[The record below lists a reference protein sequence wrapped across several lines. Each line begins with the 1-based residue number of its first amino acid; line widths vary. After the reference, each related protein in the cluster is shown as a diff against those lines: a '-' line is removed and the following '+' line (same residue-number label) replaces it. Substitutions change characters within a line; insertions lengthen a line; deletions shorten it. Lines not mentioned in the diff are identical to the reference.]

1 LKSSSSSSVES
12 RGRRRAAAENAGR
25 GARDLPPER
34 LLSWTCAALERA
46 YGRPS
51 PIPSGSPLDV
61 LVATILS
68 QNTNDRNRDEAY
80 RRLTGSYPT
89 WEDVAAARIGG
100 IEAAIKPAGLFRGK
114 SRAIRGLLRYLI
126 ERYGRIDR
134 RFLCRMTSAR
144 AVEELTALKGI
155 GVKTVSVA
163 LMFGCGRDDV
173 FPVDTHV
180 LRVSKRLGLLPEG
193 MGAEAAHG
201 VMIGLAPRG
210 KPPSLHLNM
219 IRLGREVCR
228 ARRPT
233 CGVCPL
239 ASRCPWPVEHTD
251 AVGVAPGGDD

>member
-1 LKSSSSSSVES
+1 LKRSSTAIDG
-12 RGRRRAAAENAGR
+12 GRRRRRALPKSSRPKATK
-25 GARDLPPER
+25 LPPER
-34 LLSWTCAALERA
+34 VLSWACTVLERT

-51 PIPSGSPLDV
+51 HRSGGTPLDV
-61 LVATILS
+61 LVGTILS

-80 RRLTGSYPT
+80 RRLTRAYST
-89 WEDVAAARIGG
+89 WEAVAAARIGG

-126 ERYGRIDR
+126 RRYGSIDR

-144 AVEELTALKGI
+144 AIEELTALKGI

-180 LRVSKRLGLLPEG
+180 LRVSKRLGLLPEST
-193 MGAEAAHG
+193 GAKAAHA
-201 VMIGLAPRG
+201 VMIAIAPSG
-210 KPPSLHLNM
+210 KAPSLHLNM

-228 ARRPT
+228 ARRPA
-233 CGVCPL
+233 CRACPL
-239 ASRCPWPVEHTD
+239 ASRCPWPEEHAG
-251 AVGVAPGGDD
+251 AVGVAPGGED